1 MKKLGLLSLFTF
13 LTITTNAQRDWDNV
27 PIPPDPGPGRTW
39 VLQEAPS
46 DDFNYTFNGSSNR
59 VNFGPSGQPAKWYNQ
74 YHDQPNGRPNVFP
87 GPGPTI
93 WTRDHISVGG
103 GTLNII
109 ASRVPGESKI
119 DLNGVQTYNFSSRSG
134 CMTNLNRVIYPVYV
148 EARVQIMNSML
159 ASDVWLL
166 SPDDTEEIDIIEA
179 YGGAGDDGRNQFFAE
194 RIHLSHH
201 VFIRQPFRDY
211 QPRDINSFWRR
222 RAVNQ
227 WGGRTVNIGV
237 YWVSPTR
244 LEYYIDGQLQRIV
257 DNNAV
262 TSRLIDEQ
270 FQATYPAGV
279 TSTGRTGELF
289 FDPNLP
295 GFQQMNVASSL
306 EEAQQLS
313 NISVIDPFNHLQ
325 NGRRFSKEMDIIIN
339 VEDQS
344 FQADAGRS
352 PSDAE
357 INRPEDNVMRVDWIR
372 VYKPVAV
379 NGPQNAPVNTDRERS
394 LVFTNRNLFAPSGAI
409 DPEFEAGE
417 EVSLSFDYATGS
429 ENGNE
434 EAINYIAV
442 LVREID
448 ENGDEVASSPFT
460 AVIDVDRTPDL
471 ANQGIANFAYTIPST
486 FDEAGNNPIPSS
498 DELEDGHQ
506 LLLVLF
512 MSVDNDAAFADAT
525 TTITYSNDINTN
537 IPIISPAPVIIDT
550 NPDVSFSNP
559 SNNANFSV
567 GDNLGVTVNASDS
580 DGNIANVRLF
590 FDGNLVRQENISP
603 YNWGTDNSNNA
614 DNSIRSLSAG
624 SHILEA
630 IATDNNG
637 NSITE
642 SITINVITPT
652 PIPNPTPAP
661 VPAPVSNP
669 GGATVRTNIALNKI
683 ATQSSTLFDLNASF
697 AVDGD
702 RNNFNHTDEDANAWL
717 EIDLGDRFNINQVTI
732 WNRLDCCADRLRE
745 YQLFISDQAFSSTDI
760 VTTANQPGV
769 GVFFQSDM
777 ALRPTSVGLNRIGRY
792 VRVQLIGTG
801 ILHIAEIEVF
811 GSPVTSG
818 AKKLTPNIVDD
829 SNKGLIIYP
838 NPVSRGNAISI
849 ENTRIGNTFS
859 IIDFSGKLIKVIK
872 STEGQTLVDTTNLA
886 TGIYFIQLDRHVFK
900 LVIN

>member
-1 MKKLGLLSLFTF
+1 MKKLKLLSLLF
-13 LTITTNAQRDWDNV
+13 LSFSIHSNAQRDWDNV
-27 PIPPDPGPGRTW
+27 PIPPNPGSGRVW
-39 VLQEAPS
+39 ELQEAPS
-46 DDFNYTFNGSSNR
+46 DDFNYTFNATGNR
-59 VNFGPSGQPAKWYNQ
+59 ANFGPAGQAPKWYNQ
-74 YHDQPNGRPNVFP
+74 YHDQPDGRPNLFP

-109 ASRVPGESKI
+109 ASRVPGEAKV

-179 YGGAGDDGRNQFFAE
+179 YGGAGDDGRNQFFAQ

-201 VFIRQPFRDY
+201 VFIRRPFRDY

-257 DNNAV
+257 DNNAI
-262 TSRLIDEQ
+262 TSRLVDEQ

-279 TSTGRTGELF
+279 TSTGRTGELL

-313 NISVIDPFNHLQ
+313 NVSVIDPFNHLQ

-352 PSDAE
+352 PSDVE

-372 VYKPVAV
+372 VYKPVSV

-394 LVFTNRNLFAPSGAI
+394 LTFTNRNLFAPNGAI

-417 EVSLSFDYATGS
+417 EVSLSLNYATGS
-429 ENGNE
+429 EDGNE

-448 ENGDEVASSPFT
+448 ENGEEVASSPFT
-460 AVIDVDRTPDL
+460 AVIDIDRTPNL

-486 FDEAGNNPIPSS
+486 FDEEGNNPIPSS

-525 TTITYSNDINTN
+525 TTITYINDVDTN
-537 IPIISPAPVIIDT
+537 SSAPIASPTPTPAPVVNNT
-550 NPDVSFSNP
+550 NPVVSFSNP
-559 SNNANFSV
+559 SNGTNFNV
-567 GDNLGVTVNASDS
+567 GANLGVTVNATDPNGS
-580 DGNIANVRLF
+580 IANVRLF
-590 FDGNLVRQENISP
+590 FDGNLVRQENITP
-603 YNWGTDNSNNA
+603 YNWGADNSNNA
-614 DNSIRSLSAG
+614 DSNIRNLRAG
-624 SHILEA
+624 RHTLEA

-637 NSITE
+637 NSTTE
-642 SITINVITPT
+642 SITINVVAPT
-652 PIPNPTPAP
+652 PSPTPAP
-661 VPAPVSNP
+661 VASPVSSV
-669 GGATVRTNIALNKI
+669 TSTNVALNKT
-683 ATQSSTLFDLNASF
+683 ATQSSTLFGLNASF
-697 AVDGD
+697 TVDGD

-717 EIDLGDRFNINQVTI
+717 EIDLGGRFNLTQVNI
-732 WNRLDCCADRLRE
+732 WNREDCCADRLSE
-745 YQLFISDQAFSSTDI
+745 YQLFISDQPFRSTDI

-769 GVFFQSDM
+769 GVFFQNDI
-777 ALRPTSVGLNRIGRY
+777 AERPTSVGFSRIGRY
-792 VRVQLIGTG
+792 VRVQLISVG
-801 ILHIAEIEVF
+801 ILNIAEIEVF
-811 GSPVTSG
+811 GTPVTGSKSLNSDDFTTLSNG
-818 AKKLTPNIVDD
+818 LTM
-829 SNKGLIIYP
+829 YP
-838 NPVSRGNAISI
+838 NPVSQGETITVENTTITDIISI
-849 ENTRIGNTFS
+849 YDI
-859 IIDFSGKLIKVIK
+859 SGKLIININADN
-872 STEGQTLVDTTNLA
+872 EQTLIDLPNLSS
-886 TGIYFIQLDRHVFK
+886 GIYFVQMNQRTKK
-900 LVIN
+900 LIVN